1 MCRCVCFVS
10 IMLLNIIQYVSYI
23 ETGFTKINTMKNVKP
38 NGCITQTLC
47 SQLHYLFSVT
57 LKKTPFQLTTQK
69 ILTIFVNW
77 LNALSHE
84 RLRKQVRP

>member
-57 LKKTPFQLTTQK
+57 LKKNPFS
-69 ILTIFVNW
+69 VNYSENTHYFCE
-77 LNALSHE
+77 LA
-84 RLRKQVRP
+84 KRPES